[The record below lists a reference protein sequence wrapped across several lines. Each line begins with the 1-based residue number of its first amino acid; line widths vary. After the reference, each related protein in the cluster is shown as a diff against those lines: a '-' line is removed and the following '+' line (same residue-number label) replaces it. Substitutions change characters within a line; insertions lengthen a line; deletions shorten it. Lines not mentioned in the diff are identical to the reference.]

1 MSFFLCRHRVLVM
14 DTDEDSVR
22 AARDHTEYAYVVKGY
37 DKKTLAE
44 TGIQN
49 CDVVAV
55 CLSDHMDTSILT
67 VLNLVSL
74 GVPKVIAEA
83 AECRTRRNLRKAGCR
98 GSLSQTGLCGC
109 TVWRT
114 VWKPLK
120 YWTMSN

>member
-1 MSFFLCRHRVLVM
+1 MFKKKKNEQNIFGIVGLGRFGSALANELFSSADTDVLVM

-83 AECRTRRNLRKAGCR
+83 ASAEHGEILE
-98 GSLSQTGLCGC
+98 
-109 TVWRT
+109 
-114 VWKPLK
+114 
-120 YWTMSN
+120 